1 VEPAAPRLTRRT
13 AWTTHIENLP
23 ILEGTLIRLDV
34 GRLPSGAIPTPAWLW
49 HSRTD
54 LDPAQVD
61 LLWQAFLRR
70 FDIEHTRAAK
80 DTGLTNLPLHELNQ
94 NKIWCAIVALA
105 CELTA
110 WAQMLGLTEHPARRW
125 EPKRLRLRLLSIAGR
140 LARTG
145 RRTILH
151 LAAHAPWAPLLA
163 EAITSLRARAAPG

>member
-70 FDIEHTRAAK
+70 FDIEHTFLLRGATTLWH
-80 DTGLTNLPLHELNQ
+80 D
-94 NKIWCAIVALA
+94 VA
-105 CELTA
+105 
-110 WAQMLGLTEHPARRW
+110 
-125 EPKRLRLRLLSIAGR
+125 
-140 LARTG
+140 
-145 RRTILH
+145 
-151 LAAHAPWAPLLA
+151 
-163 EAITSLRARAAPG
+163 